1 MKVLVADDDFGSRLV
16 AEAAVEQSGHECIV
30 AADGSSA
37 WELYRHHRPQVV
49 VTDLMMPGLN
59 GLELC
64 RAIRSAEEDSYTY
77 LVLVTSKDSRED
89 VVAGMEA
96 GADDYVA
103 KPLDPFA
110 LHTRLLVAQ
119 RVTSLHADLARYRAA
134 LAEQARTDPLTKL
147 HNRLK
152 LSEDLEQL
160 HKRSA
165 RYGTDYSLAI
175 CDVDNFKR
183 YNDFYGHQA
192 GDLALQSVAATLAE
206 QGRESDGIYRFGGE
220 EFLLL
225 LPGQSVA
232 GAETSLE
239 RALEAVRNL
248 GIAHSGNPSGT
259 LTLSAGLSAFVP
271 DHRVSSE
278 RLLKE
283 ADLALYSAKAAGR
296 NRLEVAPEVR
306 HIIRS

>member
-16 AEAAVEQSGHECIV
+16 AKAAVEQSGHECIV
-30 AADGSSA
+30 AADGTSA
-37 WELYRHHRPQVV
+37 WELYRQHRPQVV

-64 RAIRSAEEDSYTY
+64 RAIRNAEEDSYTY
-77 LVLVTSKDSRED
+77 LVLVTSKDSRDD
-89 VVAGMEA
+89 VVAGMHA

-119 RVTSLHADLARYRAA
+119 RVTSLHTDLARYRAA

-152 LSEDLEQL
+152 LSEDLDQL
-160 HKRSA
+160 HHQSE

-175 CDVDNFKR
+175 CDVDNFKK
-183 YNDFYGHQA
+183 YNDIYGHPA
-192 GDLALQSVAATLAE
+192 GDSALQAVADSLAGH
-206 QGRESDGIYRFGGE
+206 GRESDGIYRFGGE
-220 EFLLL
+220 EFIFL
-225 LPGQSVA
+225 LPGQTPS
-232 GAETSLE
+232 GAETRMV

-259 LTLSAGLSAFVP
+259 LTLSAGLSAYVP
-271 DHRVSSE
+271 DHRASSE

-283 ADLALYSAKAAGR
+283 ADMALYSAKAAGR
-296 NRLEVAPEVR
+296 NRVEVAPEVR
-306 HIIRS
+306 HIVRS